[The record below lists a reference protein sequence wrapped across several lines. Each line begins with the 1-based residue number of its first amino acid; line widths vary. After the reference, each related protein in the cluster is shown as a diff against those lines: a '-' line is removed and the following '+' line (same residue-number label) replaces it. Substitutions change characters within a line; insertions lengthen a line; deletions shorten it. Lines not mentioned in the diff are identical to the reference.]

1 MTEKIRK
8 FLKPACG
15 RSGAMHGSYKV
26 HKTNEE
32 ELLTTSN
39 SFVCFEHFYL
49 QTFETLSANFKTLV
63 NN

>member
-8 FLKPACG
+8 FLKPVYG

-32 ELLTTSN
+32 ELLAISN
-39 SFVCFEHFYL
+39 SFCL
-49 QTFETLSANFKTLV
+49 L
-63 NN
+63 